1 MRMTLN
7 TKPPKFINAA
17 TVAFLTCFAS
27 AQSEIEI
34 AGINLDELQNSGFR
48 INWINQ
54 SPTEGLHLPTIQDDS
69 FYTVDNSDY
78 VSKYNI
84 KSGDWL
90 WSSPVGNQTY
100 KIKGI
105 SEIPDLKR
113 TYVLSEGDVYVL
125 ESNTGNYPS
134 SENKNNKN
142 NEQHFKLRETANS
155 SNATYNNKMV
165 YGSTTGNAVWF
176 DPEIGFTASTYNVGS
191 SISVP
196 PVLVTG
202 IRSKQGLIRN
212 AIIAS
217 STDGTV
223 TAIDAKDVRQVWSIK
238 LLDSVSAPI
247 AFVTNTITNV
257 NEDIPRTSVFI
268 AGNDHYLRAVDLHTG
283 KPRWRV
289 LTQSPLLDSPFVF
302 GGTVFQK
309 IPSVGLAAF
318 VAFPDDFSGKQK
330 WLSQEVTGT
339 PITTTDKGK
348 LVCWDEQ
355 LRVLQII
362 DTRKG
367 GIINTVQLPLAKH
380 LITDNSTNGSL
391 FLITD
396 NDTILRLDS
405 RR

>member
-1 MRMTLN
+1 MTLN
-7 TKPPKFINAA
+7 TKPLTFLAA
-17 TVAFLTCFAS
+17 AAVAFFTCYS
-27 AQSEIEI
+27 PAQNEKEI
-34 AGINLDELQNSGFR
+34 AGVNLEELHNAGYR

-54 SPTEGLHLPTIQDDS
+54 SPTDGLHLPTIQDNS
-69 FYTVDNSDY
+69 FYTVDKSDF

-84 KSGDWL
+84 KSGNWL

-100 KIKGI
+100 KIKSI
-105 SEIPDLKR
+105 TEIPDLKR
-113 TYVLSEGDVYVL
+113 TYVLSEGDIYVL

-134 SENKNNKN
+134 SDNKNNKN
-142 NEQHFKLRETANS
+142 NDQYFKLRETANS
-155 SNATYNNKMV
+155 STATYNNKMV

-176 DPEIGFTASTYNVGS
+176 DPEIGFTSSTYSVGS
-191 SISVP
+191 TINVP

-202 IRSKQGLIRN
+202 IRSKDGLIRN

-238 LLDSVSAPI
+238 LLDAVSAPI
-247 AFVTNTITNV
+247 SSGTNPKLNGS
-257 NEDIPRTSVFI
+257 EDVPRTSVFI
-268 AGNDHYLRAVDLHTG
+268 AGNDHYLRSVDLHSG

-289 LTQSPLLDSPFVF
+289 LTQSSLVDSPFVF
-302 GGTVFQK
+302 GDTVFQK
-309 IPSVGLAAF
+309 IPSIGLAAYD
-318 VAFPDDFSGKQK
+318 AFPNDFSGQQN
-330 WLSQEVTGT
+330 WLAEDVTGT
-339 PITTTDKGK
+339 PITTTNTGK

-355 LRVLQII
+355 LRVLQIV

-367 GIINTVQLPLAKH
+367 GIINTVRFPLAKY
-380 LITDNSTNGSL
+380 IVTDNTTNGSL